1 MPLSCFVFRKNLA
14 KATRRIIVNPVC
26 SRHSEKPAH
35 WLCPKCKQP
44 FCSDCVITLDASS
57 IGGTQVVRF
66 CRKCM
71 IATKPIGVTD
81 AIIPFWKRIFSEHR
95 TSPSYEKSQKY
106 TGKPDAVVDDPAT
119 LTLKKVDALCG
130 ENKRDKAIDHIR
142 QWMKNGGKMNA
153 VLAGRYSD
161 LLIKTEQTDELG
173 KHAPLFIKLLIA
185 AREEQMAI
193 TIFDACG
200 EMAHSPTMAA
210 ATLLKI
216 GDILSANGRARD
228 AIKVFSMLAKQN
240 PEAPETPLAYFKA
253 AQTCHERLMAPDR
266 AKKIL
271 KQLIQKYPTH
281 TMAPAFK
288 SYLDRIGK

>member
-1 MPLSCFVFRKNLA
+1 MPLSCFVLRNNLA

-95 TSPSYEKSQKY
+95 TSPSREKSRKY
-106 TGKPDAVVDDPAT
+106 AGKPDAVADDPAT
-119 LTLKKVDALCG
+119 LALKKVDALCG

-161 LLIKTEQTDELG
+161 LLIETGQTDELR
-173 KHAPLFIKLLIA
+173 KHAPLFLKLLIA
-185 AREEQMAI
+185 AREEQRAI

-200 EMAHSPTMAA
+200 EMAPDLTMAA

-228 AIKVFSMLAKQN
+228 AIKVFSMLTKQN
-240 PEAPETPLAYFKA
+240 PHAPETPLAYFKA

-266 AKKIL
+266 AQKIL

-288 SYLDRIGK
+288 SYLDRIGE